1 MNKPFVF
8 AALLSVSAALGAPGA
23 LAAGDASAGKAKAN
37 TCAGCHGAD
46 GNSANP
52 EWPKL
57 AGQHPGYL
65 VKQLQEFKA
74 GDRENATMAPM
85 AAPLS
90 EQDMQDLAAYY
101 AAQEIQHGQA
111 DPELVELGEQIYRG
125 GNKASGVSA
134 CMACHGP
141 AGKGNPA
148 ANFPALAGQHATY
161 TEIQLKAFRSGARA
175 NDYGSMMRNVAARMT
190 DAEIKA
196 VASYIQGLR

>member
-8 AALLSVSAALGAPGA
+8 AALLSVSAALAAPGA
-23 LAAGDASAGKAKAN
+23 LAAGDASAGKSKAS

-52 EWPKL
+52 IWPKL
-57 AGQHPGYL
+57 AGQHAGYT
-65 VKQLQEFKA
+65 VKQLQDFKSGA
-74 GDRENATMAPM
+74 RENATMKPM
-85 AAPLS
+85 ATALS

-101 AAQEIQHGQA
+101 TAQQIQYGEA
-111 DPELVELGEQIYRG
+111 DPALVDQGEKLYRG

-148 ANFPALAGQHATY
+148 ANFPALAGQHAEY
-161 TEIQLKAFRSGARA
+161 TAIQLKAFRSGARA
-175 NDYGSMMRNVAARMT
+175 NDYGGMMRNIASRMT
-190 DAEIKA
+190 DAEIEA

>member
-8 AALLSVSAALGAPGA
+8 AALLSVSAALAAPGA
-23 LAAGDASAGKAKAN
+23 LAAGDASAGKEKSS
-37 TCAGCHGAD
+37 TCVACHGAD

-57 AGQHPGYL
+57 AGQHPDYL
-65 VKQLQEFKA
+65 VKQLKEFKA
-74 GDRENATMAPM
+74 GERENQTMAPM

-101 AAQEIQHGQA
+101 AAQQIQYGEA
-111 DPELVELGEQIYRG
+111 DPDLVELGEQIYRG

-161 TEIQLKAFRSGARA
+161 TGIQLKAFRSGARA

>member
-8 AALLSVSAALGAPGA
+8 AALLSVSAAMAAPGA
-23 LAAGDASAGKAKAN
+23 LAAGDASAGKEKSS
-37 TCAGCHGAD
+37 TCVACHGAD

-57 AGQHPGYL
+57 AGQHPDYL
-65 VKQLQEFKA
+65 VKQLKEFKA
-74 GDRENATMAPM
+74 GERENQTMAPM

-101 AAQEIQHGQA
+101 AAQQIKQGEA
-111 DPELVELGEQIYRG
+111 DPDLVELGEQIYRG

-161 TEIQLKAFRSGARA
+161 TEIQLKAFRSGART

-196 VASYIQGLR
+196 VASYIQGLH

>member
-46 GNSANP
+46 GNSTNP
-52 EWPKL
+52 AWPKL

-65 VKQLQEFKA
+65 VKQLKDFKA

-85 AAPLS
+85 AAALS

-101 AAQEIQHGQA
+101 AAQQIQYGEA

-148 ANFPALAGQHATY
+148 ANFPALAGQHAAY

>member
-8 AALLSVSAALGAPGA
+8 AALLSVSAALAAPGA
-23 LAAGDASAGKAKAN
+23 LAAGDASVGKEKSG
-37 TCAGCHGAD
+37 TCVACHGAD

-65 VKQLQEFKA
+65 VKQLKEFKA
-74 GDRENATMAPM
+74 GERENQTMAPM

-101 AAQEIQHGQA
+101 AAQQIQYGEA
-111 DPELVELGEQIYRG
+111 DPDLVELGEQIYRG
-125 GNKASGVSA
+125 GDKASGVSA

-161 TEIQLKAFRSGARA
+161 TEIQLEAFRSGARA

>member
-8 AALLSVSAALGAPGA
+8 AALLSVSAAMAAPGA
-23 LAAGDASAGKAKAN
+23 LAAGDASAGKEKSS
-37 TCAGCHGAD
+37 TCVACHGAD

-57 AGQHPGYL
+57 AGQHPDYL
-65 VKQLQEFKA
+65 VKQLKEFKA
-74 GDRENATMAPM
+74 GERENQTMAPM

-101 AAQEIQHGQA
+101 AAQQIQYGEA
-111 DPELVELGEQIYRG
+111 DPDLVELGEQIYRG

-161 TEIQLKAFRSGARA
+161 TGIQLKAFRSSARA